1 MALNGRK
8 DRERKCIEN
17 AKGYDWDRITES
29 CECYYNQS
37 QRGE

>member
-1 MALNGRK
+1 MINAFFFRRLMH
-8 DRERKCIEN
+8 CEN
-17 AKGYDWDRITES
+17 AKGYDWDEITES